1 MSRRR
6 SDQYSDHGDDTSYS
20 LDELTSLA
28 DVTTRTVRYYIA
40 EGLLPP
46 PATIGRNA
54 SYTQEHLDRLHLIAR
69 LKDEYLP
76 LKEIRA
82 RLQTMTPEQI
92 RDEANEESFES
103 DRFASRYIS
112 NALRESSVPQHRG
125 SRPARTRLHSPN
137 PEDQAWRRI
146 RITDE
151 AELLLTE
158 SANRRRSAQL
168 DAAIDWIRRI
178 LNES

>member
-1 MSRRR
+1 
-6 SDQYSDHGDDTSYS
+6 
-20 LDELTSLA
+20 
-28 DVTTRTVRYYIA
+28 
-40 EGLLPP
+40 
-46 PATIGRNA
+46 
-54 SYTQEHLDRLHLIAR
+54 
-69 LKDEYLP
+69 
-76 LKEIRA
+76 
-82 RLQTMTPEQI
+82 MTPEQI
-92 RDEANEESFES
+92 RDEANEERFEP
-103 DRFASRYIS
+103 DRSASRYIS
-112 NALRESSVPQHRG
+112 SVLRESSVPQYSG
-125 SRPARTRLHSPN
+125 SRPARTRIRTPN